1 MATIRYRQNNISK
14 FTLSDGREVSDHNE
28 KAALL
33 YTAYKERLGQSRPIH
48 FLPEL
53 QSLIQQVDGLNSLS
67 AAFTREEIDEVIKE
81 LPTDKAP
88 GPDGFNGMF
97 IKRCWHIIKHDFY
110 ELCKDFLD
118 GKVDLQSIN
127 DSFIT
132 LIPKIHAPETP
143 NDFRPISLLN
153 SCLKIL
159 TKLFANRLQSKI
171 LKLVHKN
178 QYGFIKSR
186 TIQDCLAWS
195 FEYLFQC
202 NQSGKQIIVFKI
214 DFTKA
219 FDMMEHAAILK
230 IFKLKGC
237 DEIWLNCL
245 EHIMNSGTSSVLLNG
260 VPGKKF
266 HCKRGVRQGDPLSPL
281 LYVGTADLLQSMIN
295 NQFRIGNFSAPIPI
309 PNHDFPV
316 IQYADDTIVIMEA
329 CPVQVTL
336 LKNLINEFAEA
347 TGLRVNF
354 QKSNMIP
361 INCSEEVAA
370 NLASILEC
378 QIASMPFTYLGL
390 PLGTTKPTVQD
401 LSPLLDDVERRLNA
415 CSRFLSYA
423 GRLIYVDSVLSALP
437 TFYMCT
443 MKIQK
448 SAIKIIDRGRRHCL
462 WAKKDDWEKHAQSL
476 VAWEKVCMPK
486 DKGGLG
492 ILNLEIQNDTLLL
505 KYMHKFMNKA
515 DVPWVDLIWHTHYN
529 GKVPHAAPKAGSFWW
544 KDICSLFDQYRGIA
558 SCSIGSG
565 NSVLLWKDK
574 WLNEELLANSYDRLF
589 SFALNQDISVFE
601 GLQTGNLASLF
612 YLPLSV
618 QAFDELQ
625 LLQGSLNVLRE
636 NADGDNDQ
644 WKYSLNNGTYTSSS
658 YYKFLFQGLPAETV
672 FKWL

>member
-1 MATIRYRQNNISK
+1 
-14 FTLSDGREVSDHNE
+14 
-28 KAALL
+28 
-33 YTAYKERLGQSRPIH
+33 
-48 FLPEL
+48 
-53 QSLIQQVDGLNSLS
+53 
-67 AAFTREEIDEVIKE
+67 
-81 LPTDKAP
+81 
-88 GPDGFNGMF
+88 
-97 IKRCWHIIKHDFY
+97 
-110 ELCKDFLD
+110 
-118 GKVDLQSIN
+118 
-127 DSFIT
+127 
-132 LIPKIHAPETP
+132 
-143 NDFRPISLLN
+143 
-153 SCLKIL
+153 
-159 TKLFANRLQSKI
+159 
-171 LKLVHKN
+171 
-178 QYGFIKSR
+178 
-186 TIQDCLAWS
+186 
-195 FEYLFQC
+195 
-202 NQSGKQIIVFKI
+202 
-214 DFTKA
+214 
-219 FDMMEHAAILK
+219 
-230 IFKLKGC
+230 
-237 DEIWLNCL
+237 
-245 EHIMNSGTSSVLLNG
+245 
-260 VPGKKF
+260 
-266 HCKRGVRQGDPLSPL
+266 
-281 LYVGTADLLQSMIN
+281 
-295 NQFRIGNFSAPIPI
+295 
-309 PNHDFPV
+309 
-316 IQYADDTIVIMEA
+316 
-329 CPVQVTL
+329 
-336 LKNLINEFAEA
+336 
-347 TGLRVNF
+347 
-354 QKSNMIP
+354 
-361 INCSEEVAA
+361 
-370 NLASILEC
+370 
-378 QIASMPFTYLGL
+378 MPFTYLGL

-492 ILNLEIQNDTLLL
+492 ILNLEIQNDALLL

-544 KDICSLFDQYRGIA
+544 KDICSLFDQYRGIT
-558 SCSIGSG
+558 SCNIGSG

-601 GLQTGNLASLF
+601 VLQTENLASLF

-672 FKWL
+672 FKWLWKSKSLPKLKVFAWLMIIDRINTKDMILRRHWNLNSGSDCVLCHNHMLETRDHLLFTCPFASRCWNYVQIQRVQKDNISETFKATKLLFSGPCFMEVAICAT